1 MEDKRKRAIAS
12 DDPVK
17 RQGNDEREDRFPYG
31 GDREGAQEAKQVAGP
46 KPVPPADSSG
56 RGAVAAAG
64 SRPSTRR
71 KPVK

>member
-31 GDREGAQEAKQVAGP
+31 GDREGAEEAKEVAGP

-56 RGAVAAAG
+56 SAAATAG
-64 SRPSTRR
+64 AKSPARR
-71 KPVK
+71 KKV